1 MSVHIRSSIYIE
13 SIYHIVMKIQ
23 KSIQVEDK
31 LLDDLK
37 LVKRV
42 LDTANMND
50 TIRELLNARGYDKE
64 WLEHMAFVLAQEA
77 EVVKE

>member
-1 MSVHIRSSIYIE
+1 MTDTTIRIE
-13 SIYHIVMKIQ
+13 G
-23 KSIQVEDK
+23 K

-50 TIRELLNARGYDKE
+50 TIRSLLDSRGYDKE

-77 EVVKE
+77 EVGKE